1 MLWLP
6 ASSEVALE
14 SCQDDGASVGACSLF
29 SPYCPQ
35 LSNNTTGGQAVTVE
49 LFLTLQLV
57 LCIFASTDE
66 RRGDNL
72 GTPAL
77 SIGFSVALGH
87 LLGVGH
93 SLTLTVC
100 IHRLSPKETD
110 PETTLETDTQNPPK
124 W

>member
-1 MLWLP
+1 MEPVW
-6 ASSEVALE
+6 
-14 SCQDDGASVGACSLF
+14 GAYSVFPPILLCL
-29 SPYCPQ
+29 Q
-35 LSNNTTGGQAVTVE
+35 LSNNATAGQAVTVE

-93 SLTLTVC
+93 GHWLQPLW
-100 IHRLSPKETD
+100 RGRYTD
-110 PETTLETDTQNPPK
+110 TQTTLETDTQNAQK
-124 W
+124 R